1 MSLDYFR
8 SNDLLM
14 SNPNLESYNLQLI
27 RDALDDYA
35 KQMKIDL
42 KDNPFAEELK
52 DCNSPD
58 AILQLL
64 EKNRD
69 DFKDYRK
76 KDRKFI
82 DCLNPVVKF
91 VHAFSDVLGEAAS
104 LVSAERSLRSTMIHI
119 HFLLHQV
126 PFQPAKLVFVGI
138 DVLFT
143 VGFALDLIN
152 QHRPLISCHIRRPKE
167 SARATTLSSNS
178 LNASEASSNASKYIR
193 RSL

>member
-1 MSLDYFR
+1 
-8 SNDLLM
+8 M
-14 SNPNLESYNLQLI
+14 SNPNLQSHNLQLI

-42 KDNPFAEELK
+42 KGNPFAEELK

-69 DFKDYRK
+69 DFKEYRE

-104 LVSAERSLRSTMIHI
+104 LVSAERLLRSTL
-119 HFLLHQV
+119 F
-126 PFQPAKLVFVGI
+126 I
-138 DVLFT
+138 DTSSSTRFPSNLQNLSLSASMFSSPSVLF
-143 VGFALDLIN
+143 
-152 QHRPLISCHIRRPKE
+152 LIS
-167 SARATTLSSNS
+167 STNTAL
-178 LNASEASSNASKYIR
+178 
-193 RSL
+193 

>member
-1 MSLDYFR
+1 
-8 SNDLLM
+8 M
-14 SNPNLESYNLQLI
+14 SNPSNLQSQNLQLI

-35 KQMKIDL
+35 EQMKIDL

-52 DCNSPD
+52 GCNSPD
-58 AILQLL
+58 AILLLL

-69 DFKDYRK
+69 DFKYYRE

-104 LVSAERSLRSTMIHI
+104 VVSVERSLRSTLFHR

-126 PFQPAKLVFVGI
+126 PFQPAKLVFLGI

-143 VGFALDLIN
+143 VRFALDLTN
-152 QHRPLISCHIRRPKE
+152 QHRPLISSYIRRPKE
-167 SARATTLSSNS
+167 SARAMTPSLNY
-178 LNASEASSNASKYIR
+178 LNASEVS
-193 RSL
+193 

>member
-1 MSLDYFR
+1 
-8 SNDLLM
+8 M
-14 SNPNLESYNLQLI
+14 SNPNLQSQNLQLI

-69 DFKDYRK
+69 DFKDYRE

-82 DCLNPVVKF
+82 DCLNPIVKF
-91 VHAFSDVLGEAAS
+91 VHAFSDVLGEA
-104 LVSAERSLRSTMIHI
+104 VSVVSVERSTLFHR

-126 PFQPAKLVFVGI
+126 PFQPAKLVFLGI

-143 VGFALDLIN
+143 VRFALDLIN

-167 SARATTLSSNS
+167 SARATMLSSNS
-178 LNASEASSNASKYIR
+178 LNASEASSNVSKYIPR
-193 RSL
+193 FL

>member
-1 MSLDYFR
+1 
-8 SNDLLM
+8 M
-14 SNPNLESYNLQLI
+14 SNPNLQSHNLQLI

-42 KDNPFAEELK
+42 KGNPFAEELK

-69 DFKDYRK
+69 DFKDYRE

-104 LVSAERSLRSTMIHI
+104 LVSAERSLRPILIHR

-126 PFQPAKLVFVGI
+126 PFQPAKLVFLGI

-143 VGFALDLIN
+143 VRFALDLIN
-152 QHRPLISCHIRRPKE
+152 QHRPLISSYIRRPKE
-167 SARATTLSSNS
+167 SARATTPSLSY
-178 LNASEASSNASKYIR
+178 LNASEVS
-193 RSL
+193 